1 MPFLQ
6 CISNFERISA
16 KYCKIK
22 PSDFL
27 QFFISFY
34 ISCTT
39 FHKNLENVEWKG
51 KNYKNL
57 VNYKKMADTSFIFA
71 VYNYTLFPQKHSVVF
86 L

>member
-1 MPFLQ
+1 MPFSQ

-16 KYCKIK
+16 KNCKIK

-27 QFFISFY
+27 LFLLAFTSAD
-34 ISCTT
+34 TT

-71 VYNYTLFPQKHSVVF
+71 VYNYTFLPQKHSVVF

>member
-1 MPFLQ
+1 MPFSQ

-16 KYCKIK
+16 KNCKIK

-27 QFFISFY
+27 LFLLAFTSAD
-34 ISCTT
+34 TT

-71 VYNYTLFPQKHSVVF
+71 VYNYSLFPQKHSVVF